1 LKRLFLPF
9 NFFFG
14 FSKVMDQSDIIRLI
28 CMIPAL
34 VAGLT
39 VHEFAHAWAAD
50 RLGDDTPRREGRLS
64 LDPLVHIDP
73 FGAIF
78 FVLSSLAGFGL
89 GWAKPV
95 MTNHRNLAHPRR
107 DSLLIAIA
115 GPISNILQTPF
126 WLASVFAFGFIA
138 QKMNLD
144 SAQAL
149 STATLVG
156 QALLYGVVL
165 NVALAAFNMLPIPP
179 LDGHW
184 VLQSIGGRPI
194 EELFDMI
201 RPYSFFLLI
210 IIINFTPIL
219 RYTVGPFQQWAFQTA
234 LVVQEAGSAF
244 ALR

>member
-1 LKRLFLPF
+1 M
-9 NFFFG
+9 NQD
-14 FSKVMDQSDIIRLI
+14 SIIRLL

-64 LDPLVHIDP
+64 LDPMVHIDP
-73 FGAIF
+73 FGALF
-78 FVLSSLAGFGL
+78 FIISALAGFGL

-95 MTNHRNLAHPRR
+95 MTNPRNLKHPRR

-126 WLASVFAFGFIA
+126 WLAALFAFGFIS
-138 QKMNLD
+138 QKMNLNSD
-144 SAQAL
+144 LFGSTSAASLIGEAL
-149 STATLVG
+149 F
-156 QALLYGVVL
+156 YGVVV
-165 NVALAAFNMLPIPP
+165 NIGLAAFNMIPIPP

-194 EELFDMI
+194 ELLFDQI
-201 RPYSFFLLI
+201 RPFSFILLI
-210 IIINFTPIL
+210 FIINFTPL
-219 RYTVGPFQQWAFQTA
+219 LGYVLGPVQIFAVQTA
-234 LVVQEAGSAF
+234 ASALKAGIG
-244 ALR
+244 LGG

>member
-1 LKRLFLPF
+1 
-9 NFFFG
+9 
-14 FSKVMDQSDIIRLI
+14 MDQDNIIRLL

-73 FGAIF
+73 FGALF
-78 FVLSSLAGFGL
+78 FIISALAGFGL

-95 MTNHRNLAHPRR
+95 MTNPRNLKHPRR

-126 WLASVFAFGFIA
+126 WLAALFAFGYIS
-138 QKMNLD
+138 QKAGAS
-144 SAQAL
+144 SASTL
-149 STATLVG
+149 SIATLIG
-156 QALLYGVVL
+156 QALFLGVVV
-165 NVALAAFNMLPIPP
+165 NVGLAAFNMIPIPP

-194 EELFDMI
+194 EELFDLI
-201 RPYSFFLLI
+201 RPYSFFILILL
-210 IIINFTPIL
+210 INFTPIFRNVL
-219 RYTVGPFQQWAFQTA
+219 GPVQGFAFDMA
-234 LVVQEAGSAF
+234 IRVLDAGQSLAV
-244 ALR
+244 